1 MNDAY
6 KKHLFRDPKEIINK
20 TIYIFLF
27 SLFKYI
33 IIKKKDSNPL
43 QKKLNAFV
51 NKINTE
57 IIKNEKHFITLEYS
71 INNFKN
77 ILLFVKKQ
85 NQLFSGDIIEGILI
99 YTFSYAF
106 SANKDDTFAK
116 YIYANLFKIKE
127 ANNYDIVEMFKE
139 RSFKPPELNNLK
151 KLLLIDASIEEAFN
165 QRISEDQ
172 DKCILYNL
180 LYLIFL
186 EKLVIIKNQ
195 KNKKSMFYI
204 NKGNFENN
212 KESKKMYLSIK
223 DNSTTILD
231 RDTMSNSI
239 MTFVDFSIEGGIVP
253 IRLIR
258 SFFIQVYIYYQN
270 KNSPLM
276 EYIYE
281 KKNCEIVPFVYDLRG
296 AYVEGRYAYIILS
309 PARIEPRISRIYLSS
324 NNLRENG
331 VYEMGKVVLFNKEIK
346 IIDYNFSLI
355 RPNFIE
361 YFNSALGLFDNH
373 SLESLNLSSNYL
385 KENTEDF
392 ITKLLCHFKGLK
404 ALILSNNDFK
414 KGLSSFFIVLK
425 KLYRKKVISL
435 ENLVLNKCLLDD
447 SSFYELG
454 ELLKCKYCKL
464 KKLYL
469 SGDALPYNSNFL
481 TKLKKNKS
489 LTEIHLNKT
498 EIWNNKIDDILR
510 IISNTM
516 IRHLYLFKNKIINM
530 SDLLRIINRT
540 KIIKDENNIMNDKIN
555 ENYFLINLDLS
566 NNDIYNK
573 NTNYITLLSRII
585 DETCLYCLDISH
597 IIFGLNPDK
606 REINNQNIRYRKKV
620 DEFQRKLEKN
630 KNDYLFAIKEKQKN
644 EVDIKNNK
652 KLEEEKILTDLDD
665 IIYKV
670 INEKNAKF
678 PVYLK
683 DSAKHLIQDK
693 KLIEDKKEFKD
704 MQNKLVNYMILKRSE
719 KTYNEM
725 EEKINKNKL
734 III

>member
-1 MNDAY
+1 
-6 KKHLFRDPKEIINK
+6 
-20 TIYIFLF
+20 
-27 SLFKYI
+27 
-33 IIKKKDSNPL
+33 
-43 QKKLNAFV
+43 
-51 NKINTE
+51 
-57 IIKNEKHFITLEYS
+57 
-71 INNFKN
+71 
-77 ILLFVKKQ
+77 
-85 NQLFSGDIIEGILI
+85 
-99 YTFSYAF
+99 
-106 SANKDDTFAK
+106 
-116 YIYANLFKIKE
+116 
-127 ANNYDIVEMFKE
+127 
-139 RSFKPPELNNLK
+139 
-151 KLLLIDASIEEAFN
+151 
-165 QRISEDQ
+165 
-172 DKCILYNL
+172 
-180 LYLIFL
+180 
-186 EKLVIIKNQ
+186 
-195 KNKKSMFYI
+195 
-204 NKGNFENN
+204 
-212 KESKKMYLSIK
+212 
-223 DNSTTILD
+223 
-231 RDTMSNSI
+231 
-239 MTFVDFSIEGGIVP
+239 
-253 IRLIR
+253 
-258 SFFIQVYIYYQN
+258 
-270 KNSPLM
+270 
-276 EYIYE
+276 
-281 KKNCEIVPFVYDLRG
+281 
-296 AYVEGRYAYIILS
+296 
-309 PARIEPRISRIYLSS
+309 
-324 NNLRENG
+324 
-331 VYEMGKVVLFNKEIK
+331 
-346 IIDYNFSLI
+346 
-355 RPNFIE
+355 
-361 YFNSALGLFDNH
+361 
-373 SLESLNLSSNYL
+373 
-385 KENTEDF
+385 
-392 ITKLLCHFKGLK
+392 
-404 ALILSNNDFK
+404 
-414 KGLSSFFIVLK
+414 
-425 KLYRKKVISL
+425 
-435 ENLVLNKCLLDD
+435 
-447 SSFYELG
+447 
-454 ELLKCKYCKL
+454 
-464 KKLYL
+464 
-469 SGDALPYNSNFL
+469 L

-489 LTEIHLNKT
+489 LTEIHLNKI
-498 EIWNNKIDDILR
+498 EIWNNNVDDILR

-670 INEKNAKF
+670 ISEKNAKF

>member
-1 MNDAY
+1 MNDDY

-20 TIYIFLF
+20 TIYLFLF

-33 IIKKKDSNPL
+33 IIKKKNPNPL
-43 QKKLNAFV
+43 KKKLNAFIS
-51 NKINTE
+51 KINTE
-57 IIKNEKHFITLEYS
+57 IIKNEKHFINLEYS
-71 INNFKN
+71 FNNFRN

-85 NQLFSGDIIEGILI
+85 NQIFSGDIIEGILI

-127 ANNYDIVEMFKE
+127 PNNYDIVYMFKE
-139 RSFKPPELNNLK
+139 KNFKPPELNNLK
-151 KLLLIDASIEEAFN
+151 KLLLIDDSIEEAFN
-165 QRISEDQ
+165 QRINEDQ
-172 DKCILYNL
+172 NKCTLFNL

-204 NKGNFENN
+204 NKGNFENH
-212 KESKKMYLSIK
+212 KESKKMYLNIK

-281 KKNCEIVPFVYDLRG
+281 KNNCEIVPFVYDLRG
-296 AYVEGRYAYIILS
+296 AYVEGRYASIILS

-404 ALILSNNDFK
+404 TLILSNNDFR

-469 SGDALPYNSNFL
+469 SGDVLPYNSNFL

-498 EIWNNKIDDILR
+498 EIWNNNVDDILR
-510 IISNTM
+510 IMSNTM

-530 SDLLRIINRT
+530 SDLLRIVYRT
-540 KIIKDENNIMNDKIN
+540 KIIKDENNVMNDKIN

-573 NTNYITLLSRII
+573 NTNYITILSRII

-597 IIFGLNPDK
+597 ILFGLNPDK

-620 DEFQRKLEKN
+620 DELQRKLEKN

-725 EEKINKNKL
+725 EEKIKKNKL